1 MLFQIPIANINAL
14 YSVPIINIES
24 LNFWRDWGPDSMLED
39 RTVQK
44 QLNSGSFGITRGRVE
59 NVVSTNFKWKQYFK
73 ITVAVI
79 EKTPSIIFFFFLCSF
94 KIRNVIQKPWKLKNF
109 RHAISS
115 YKAAPLLVGFGKV
128 RKNTVALDERKLAL
142 GWQIK
147 QGKPMT

>member
-79 EKTPSIIFFFFLCSF
+79 EKTPSIIFFFFYVRLKYAMLF
-94 KIRNVIQKPWKLKNF
+94 KNHEN
-109 RHAISS
+109 
-115 YKAAPLLVGFGKV
+115 
-128 RKNTVALDERKLAL
+128 
-142 GWQIK
+142 
-147 QGKPMT
+147 